1 MKHGMSKLR
10 GTWVILTILVVCLLG
25 VSSHAQMIADPA
37 RNAPM
42 GHFEFGGIYNASEID
57 YESDEYYDDATVE
70 RQVVGVYGAYG
81 LTEEVDMFLA
91 GGYIIKVENP
101 EDVGDDGSGFIGQ
114 LGVRGRILQKD
125 AFSLRAY
132 GLVNYI
138 SEDYGEYYYRSYTY
152 TYSYS
157 WGTVSM
163 GDYEEGTGETT
174 ATFVEATLGLL
185 AAYDIEDVRFY
196 GGIEAV
202 PYQSSE
208 IEAATG
214 DAEDIER
221 ADIAVGRL
229 GVQYAP
235 GNWWIR
241 GELSLVGESGFTIGA
256 GVSL

>member
-1 MKHGMSKLR
+1 
-10 GTWVILTILVVCLLG
+10 
-25 VSSHAQMIADPA
+25 MIADPA
-37 RNAPM
+37 RNAEK
-42 GHFEFGGIYNASEID
+42 GHFELGGIYNTPEVD
-57 YESDEYYDDATVE
+57 YESDEYRDDATVE
-70 RQVVGVYGAYG
+70 RQVVGLYGAYG
-81 LTEEVDMFLA
+81 LTEQLDMFLA
-91 GGYIIKVENP
+91 GGYITKAENS

-114 LGVRGRILQKD
+114 LGLRGKILQKD

-138 SEDYGEYYYRSYTY
+138 AEDYGEYYYYHRTA
-152 TYSYS
+152 TWTRGVGYSNI
-157 WGTVSM
+157 VE
-163 GDYEEGTGETT
+163 EEGMGETT
-174 ATFVEATLGLL
+174 ATFVEAILGLL
-185 AAYDIEDVRFY
+185 AAYDIEDIRLY
-196 GGIEAV
+196 GGIEVV

-208 IEAATG
+208 IEKAAG